1 MPVSAQTKAPPSAW
15 IAAKRKQPKRY
26 VVLGLSGLRGNPSAT
41 YANVVFFLVIAV
53 LKNLLI
59 MRQLAHKLKK
69 IYELIIQKK
78 WMK

>member
-1 MPVSAQTKAPPSAW
+1 
-15 IAAKRKQPKRY
+15 
-26 VVLGLSGLRGNPSAT
+26 VLGLSGLRENPSAT
-41 YANVVFFLVIAV
+41 YVNVVFFLVIAV

-78 WMK
+78 MDEITYFGPLLA